1 MQLEL
6 FCNLGSLTHAATQ
19 IVQLGAAN
27 LTVAPNLE
35 LRDVRGVYREG
46 LLDAYTVGNTA
57 DGNRL
62 VNAGVLLGNDDA
74 FENLNTL
81 TVAFL
86 DLRVYLY
93 GIADLEFRQVA
104 LELLLGQYFDQIHS
118 SVILSS

>member
-6 FCNLGSLTHAATQ
+6 FCNLGSHTHAAAQ
-19 IVQLGAAN
+19 LVQLGAAN
-27 LTVAPNLE
+27 LTVAHNLE

>member
-1 MQLEL
+1 MKEGQE
-6 FCNLGSLTHAATQ
+6 AAQ

-27 LTVAPNLE
+27 LTVAHNLE

-46 LLDAYTVGNTA
+46 FLDAYTVGNTA

-93 GIADLEFRQVA
+93 GIADLEFRYLFTLYVVPHDA
-104 LELLLGQYFDQIHS
+104 VSICLGLFS
-118 SVILSS
+118 